1 MAMFDDPKKELQRLE
16 EQLRAEEEFDDELAG
31 IEDLLQDYEEE
42 DFSGCFREPEEDD
55 VAYRRPDAYTRNMS
69 DMLLEEEAPE
79 APKQQK
85 PRRKRALWA
94 WLLSASWKPRPL
106 WACWLGGTCVCA
118 EAGGAV
124 CPHAFGPDAP
134 GQCVCGPD
142 RLAVCP
148 QPGR

>member
-79 APKQQK
+79 APKKQK
-85 PRRKRALWA
+85 PKKEKGIVGLAIMALLVWLGA
-94 WLLSASWKPRPL
+94 LDLLSPVNMFLYQLVWMLPALLITEWTRS
-106 WACWLGGTCVCA
+106 V
-118 EAGGAV
+118 
-124 CPHAFGPDAP
+124 
-134 GQCVCGPD
+134 
-142 RLAVCP
+142 
-148 QPGR
+148 

>member
-55 VAYRRPDAYTRNMS
+55 AAYRRPDAYTRNMS

-79 APKQQK
+79 APKKQK
-85 PRRKRALWA
+85 PKKEKGIVGLAIICFLEAAAIVGLLA
-94 WLLSASWKPRPL
+94 WWYLCLR
-106 WACWLGGTCVCA
+106 
-118 EAGGAV
+118 
-124 CPHAFGPDAP
+124 
-134 GQCVCGPD
+134 
-142 RLAVCP
+142 
-148 QPGR
+148 